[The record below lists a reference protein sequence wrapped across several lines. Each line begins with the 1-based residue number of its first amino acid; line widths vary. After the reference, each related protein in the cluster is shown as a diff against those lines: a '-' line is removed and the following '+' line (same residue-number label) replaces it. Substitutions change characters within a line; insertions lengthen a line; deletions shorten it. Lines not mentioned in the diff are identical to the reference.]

1 MFIIYLQINGSES
14 SSVSWMENRDVS
26 ITSMLYKSG
35 VKVREL
41 YQVLKTLYLYISNFH
56 LLVDRE
62 GRREIVKEMV
72 CA

>member
-1 MFIIYLQINGSES
+1 
-14 SSVSWMENRDVS
+14 
-26 ITSMLYKSG
+26 MLYKSG